1 MMKQK
6 ATGMLPYLIV
16 LALNYYALPFL
27 ITNTGM
33 AMFILLGV
41 IPLISMVCA
50 FICGVRQGF
59 HWLFLLCG
67 TVLFIPSIWIF
78 YNSSACF
85 YVVVYGI
92 ILLIGNTLGM
102 LLHKKR

>member
-6 ATGMLPYLIV
+6 AIGMLPYLIV
-16 LALNYYALPFL
+16 LALDYYALPFL
-27 ITNTGM
+27 ITDTGT
-33 AMFILLGV
+33 AMFLLLGV

-59 HWLFLLCG
+59 HWLFVLCG

-78 YNSSACF
+78 YNSSAWF
-85 YVVVYGI
+85 YVAVYGV
-92 ILLIGNTLGM
+92 ILLVGNAFGM

>member
-1 MMKQK
+1 MKQK
-6 ATGMLPYLIV
+6 SIAMLSYLIV

-27 ITNTGM
+27 ITDTGM
-33 AMFILLGV
+33 GIFMLLGV

-59 HWLFLLCG
+59 HWLFVLCG
-67 TVLFIPSIWIF
+67 MALFIPSIWIF
-78 YNSSACF
+78 YNSSAWF